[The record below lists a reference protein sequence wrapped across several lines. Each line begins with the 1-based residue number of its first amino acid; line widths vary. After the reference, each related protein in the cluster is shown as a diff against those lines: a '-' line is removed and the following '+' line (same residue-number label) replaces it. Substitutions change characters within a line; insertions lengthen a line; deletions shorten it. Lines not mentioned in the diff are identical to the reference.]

1 MTRNPA
7 TWTRSRRDLVIAAVG
22 VVGLSRFAEGDVAW
36 LIGGLVFAA
45 VALGSWQ
52 VLGDE
57 ATSGIPIESTINPAV
72 AAAVS
77 VWALRL
83 VPIGLGLAPALLV
96 VGVLIDRCLRIEER
110 LVVGS
115 HALAAS
121 DRTALLVVAVV
132 VGFIGFTGAAVM
144 VPGGLADPGAPGAAR
159 LTNQGLLVLALA
171 DGLIATLLGYR
182 LSVIRQANLR
192 AAVWSAATY
201 GGSIAIGAAA
211 LRAIGIPRLVGPAI
225 LTLVFFLWDAFHGAS
240 PARRRDPRWIW
251 QTALLV
257 VLGAAVIAWNL
268 RIASSGP

>member
-1 MTRNPA
+1 MSRGLA
-7 TWTRSRRDLVIAAVG
+7 SWTRSRRDLVIAAVV
-22 VVGLSRFAEGDVAW
+22 VVGLARFADGDVVW
-36 LIGGLVFAA
+36 LIGALLFAA
-45 VALGSWQ
+45 VGVGTWQ

-57 ATSGIPIESTINPAV
+57 AAARVPVESGINPAV
-72 AAAVS
+72 ATAVA

-96 VGVLIDRCLRIEER
+96 VGVLVDRCLRIEER
-110 LVVGS
+110 IAVGS
-115 HALAAS
+115 HALTSS

-132 VGFIGFTGAAVM
+132 IAFIGFTGAAVM
-144 VPGGLADPGAPGAAR
+144 VPGGLADPGAPGATS
-159 LTNQGLLVLALA
+159 LTDQGLLVLAIA
-171 DGLIATLLGYR
+171 DGLIAAVLGFR

-201 GGSIAIGAAA
+201 GGAIAIGAAA
-211 LRAIGIPRLVGPAI
+211 LRAIGIPRLVGPAV

-257 VLGAAVIAWNL
+257 VLGVAVVAWNL
-268 RIASSGP
+268 RLSR

>member
-1 MTRNPA
+1 MSRA
-7 TWTRSRRDLVIAAVG
+7 LRSWTRSRRDLVIAAVV
-22 VVGLSRFAEGDVAW
+22 VVGLARFADGDVIW
-36 LIGGLVFAA
+36 VIGGLLFAA
-45 VALGSWQ
+45 AGLGTWQ

-57 ATSGIPIESTINPAV
+57 AATSIPAESGINPAV
-72 AAAVS
+72 ATAVS
-77 VWALRL
+77 VWAVQL
-83 VPIGLGLAPALLV
+83 VPIGLGLVPALLV

-110 LVVGS
+110 IVVAS
-115 HALAAS
+115 HSLTPS
-121 DRTALLVVAVV
+121 DRTALLVASVV

-144 VPGGLADPGAPGAAR
+144 VPGGLADPAAPGAAL
-159 LTNQGLLVLALA
+159 LTDQGLLVLALA
-171 DGLIATLLGYR
+171 DGLIASLLGYR

-201 GGSIAIGAAA
+201 GGAIAIGAAA

-257 VLGAAVIAWNL
+257 VLGVAVIAWNL
-268 RIASSGP
+268 RLSR